1 MLLNILDFVHTSIQ
15 QVVRVGDT
23 VVDATAGNGH
33 DTLFLAT
40 CVGALGKVMAFDI
53 QEAALQATS
62 KRLVN
67 AGMRERVELIK
78 AGHEHL
84 DDYIE
89 GEVSAIMFN
98 LGYLPG
104 ADKSCTTTAG
114 TTLEAMQ
121 AGLAHLAINGVL
133 AAVLYPGHEQGRIE
147 AEAVQAWAAGLPQQ
161 QVAVLKYAFINR
173 VHDAPY
179 ALLLQKRI

>member
-1 MLLNILDFVHTSIQ
+1 MLLNILDFVHASIQ
-15 QVVRVGDT
+15 QVVQVGDT

-40 CVGALGKVMAFDI
+40 CVGEQGKVMAFDI
-53 QEAALQATS
+53 QKAALQATH
-62 KRLVN
+62 KRLKN
-67 AGMRERVELIK
+67 AGLSERIELIE
-78 AGHEHL
+78 AGHEYL
-84 DDYIE
+84 DNYIE

-104 ADKSCTTTAG
+104 ADKNCTTTAS
-114 TTLEAMQ
+114 TTLKAMQ

-147 AEAVQAWAAGLPQQ
+147 AQAVQEWAAGLPQQ
-161 QVAVLKYAFINR
+161 QIAVLKYAFINR
-173 VHDAPY
+173 VHNAPY
-179 ALLLQKRI
+179 ALLLQKQA

>member
-1 MLLNILDFVHTSIQ
+1 MLLNILDFVHASIQ
-15 QVVRVGDT
+15 QVVQAGDT
-23 VVDATAGNGH
+23 VIDATAGNGH
-33 DTLFLAT
+33 DTLFLAK
-40 CVGALGKVMAFDI
+40 CVGEQGKVMAFDI
-53 QEAALQATS
+53 QKAALQATS

-67 AGMRERVELIK
+67 ADMRERVELIE

-89 GEVSAIMFN
+89 GEISAIMFN

-104 ADKSCTTTAG
+104 ADKNCTTKAS
-114 TTLEAMQ
+114 TTLQAMQ

-147 AEAVQAWAAGLPQQ
+147 AHAVQEWAAGLPQQ
-161 QVAVLKYAFINR
+161 QIAVLKYAFINR
-173 VHDAPY
+173 VHNAPY
-179 ALLLQKRI
+179 ALLLQKHA